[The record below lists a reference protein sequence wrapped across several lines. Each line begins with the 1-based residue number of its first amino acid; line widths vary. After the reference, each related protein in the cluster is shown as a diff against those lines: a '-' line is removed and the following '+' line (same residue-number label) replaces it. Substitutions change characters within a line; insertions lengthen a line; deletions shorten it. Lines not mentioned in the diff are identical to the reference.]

1 MYNKYLIKKLGNN
14 PKVGVEV
21 KPFEYSGLRFI
32 QAEYIL
38 IKREPFWDFII
49 MIVPKFGNY
58 RQI

>member
-38 IKREPFWDFII
+38 IKREPFLNFINI
-49 MIVPKFGNY
+49 LYNIFLKK
-58 RQI
+58 